1 MAPAFTRLEK
11 PVRAEYPIPPEDLQD
26 LGPDHSFKTM
36 AIWNRKGG
44 VAKTTTTHALGFA
57 YALKGRR
64 VLMVDADPQCDLSSL
79 LLQEWVKGKQPRE
92 ETEAGELDYD
102 RFYNHKVQYGS
113 WVAYMPSSSRLS
125 ICPSRAEFKS
135 GLVALNHQ
143 HQQINWQV
151 TRLFTV

>member
-26 LGPDHSFKTM
+26 LGPDHSFQTM

-79 LLQEWVKGKQPRE
+79 LLQEWVKGKQPGKKRRLVNW
-92 ETEAGELDYD
+92 TTIGFTTTRCSAGL
-102 RFYNHKVQYGS
+102 G
-113 WVAYMPSSSRLS
+113 
-125 ICPSRAEFKS
+125 
-135 GLVALNHQ
+135 
-143 HQQINWQV
+143 
-151 TRLFTV
+151 